1 MIPTFSMPA
10 RRSTSAVA
18 SAERCTSSGGKPLAD
33 ILGMRTRS
41 PSVRVNSSTWLSR
54 EPSAQRTA
62 PFPLLMIALPPA
74 GSAFA
79 SMAQNDARTQPR
91 RRARVI

>member
-33 ILGMRTRS
+33 MLGMRTRS
-41 PSVRVNSSTWLSR
+41 PSVRVNSSKWLSR
-54 EPSAQRTA
+54 
-62 PFPLLMIALPPA
+62 
-74 GSAFA
+74 
-79 SMAQNDARTQPR
+79 
-91 RRARVI
+91 